1 MSIDNVI
8 QYCFGV
14 AVFCFVIGPKI
25 RVTLVT
31 NQMQNGNQS

>member
-8 QYCFGV
+8 QYFFGV

-25 RVTLVT
+25 CVTLVT
-31 NQMQNGNQS
+31 NQMQNEN